1 MCPVLTKFILLQN
14 GHFKNLSNDIMAIS
28 DRTERLPK
36 LEEVM
41 AKLKIIYKQG
51 SSIESSV
58 TKVTRPD

>member
-1 MCPVLTKFILLQN
+1 
-14 GHFKNLSNDIMAIS
+14 MAIS

-58 TKVTRPD
+58 TKVTRPPN